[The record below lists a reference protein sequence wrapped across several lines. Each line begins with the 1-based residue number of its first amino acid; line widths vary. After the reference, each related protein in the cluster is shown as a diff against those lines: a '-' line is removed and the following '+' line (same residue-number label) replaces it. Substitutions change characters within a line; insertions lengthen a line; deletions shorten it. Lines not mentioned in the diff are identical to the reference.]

1 MQKVGQG
8 KEQAAQTVTQARGEG
23 VPKGRLGRKSV
34 GQRLAQGGLA
44 HTAGAAD
51 AHRFAQ
57 LQVSQGEIDQFFIAK
72 VLAGRGVDLVRHGAI
87 SDQSNGLR

>member
-1 MQKVGQG
+1 VQKVGQG

-57 LQVSQGEIDQFFIAK
+57 LQVSQQISQRFCSADQCS
-72 VLAGRGVDLVRHGAI
+72 GRHHTF
-87 SDQSNGLR
+87 